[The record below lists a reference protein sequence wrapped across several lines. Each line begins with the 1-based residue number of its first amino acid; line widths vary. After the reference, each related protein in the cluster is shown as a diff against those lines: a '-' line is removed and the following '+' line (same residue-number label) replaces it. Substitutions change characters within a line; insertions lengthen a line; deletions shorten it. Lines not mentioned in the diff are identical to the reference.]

1 VAEPRRGCVVKD
13 GLALGHVPELCLSNV
28 TMSIHEAGDDHPSYR
43 PSAKALWL
51 SAADGATR
59 KTPICFPAR
68 EKAKPTPNPAG
79 TPKPAHLGHNRPG
92 CLREDVRSQQP
103 LRETRQRRVRTQA
116 VGSAYTCFRIFSISC
131 SSKARMVVLVT
142 LPAETTLT
150 MPPIIA
156 SSDGASTTATRS

>member
-1 VAEPRRGCVVKD
+1 M
-13 GLALGHVPELCLSNV
+13 LS
-28 TMSIHEAGDDHPSYR
+28 R
-43 PSAKALWL
+43 
-51 SAADGATR
+51 
-59 KTPICFPAR
+59 AR
-68 EKAKPTPNPAG
+68 EGKLNPNAAG
-79 TPKPAHLGHNRPG
+79 APKPARLVHDRPG
-92 CLREDVRSQQP
+92 CLREHVRSQQP
-103 LRETRQRRVRTQA
+103 LRETRQARVRSQA